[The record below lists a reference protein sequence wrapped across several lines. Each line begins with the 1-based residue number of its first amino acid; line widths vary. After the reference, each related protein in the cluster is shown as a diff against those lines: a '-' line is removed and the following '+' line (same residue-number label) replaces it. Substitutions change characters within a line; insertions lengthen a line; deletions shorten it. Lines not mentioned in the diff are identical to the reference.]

1 MSKTEKE
8 ISQVEWKNIN
18 WAKVEGIIFKLQ
30 KRIYRASENGKVK
43 LVRKLQKMM
52 VASWSAKLLAVR
64 KVTQENKGRRT
75 AGVDGIKSLNNSQ
88 RLKLA
93 IELKLDGKSRATRR
107 VWIPK
112 PGKKEKRPLGI
123 PTIRERAK
131 QALLKLA
138 LEPEWEALFESNSHG
153 FRPGRS
159 THDAIETIRITISGK
174 PKYVLDGDIAKC
186 FDQIDHQK
194 LLDKINTTPKFR
206 RQIKAWLKGGVMENN
221 LFQPT
226 ESGTPQGGICSPL
239 LANIALH
246 GMQHLIESEYPAYS
260 NGTIKR
266 SRSRFGRDD
275 VSQPKLIRYADD
287 LVIICDELSVILH
300 CQQLIEEWLS
310 EIGLKL
316 NPSKTQV
323 VHTLLEHNGKEP
335 GFNFLGFNIRQ
346 FPVGKHHSGKNS
358 RQKILGF
365 KTIISPSKQKIKEH
379 YQHLAEKVHHLK
391 TAPQEK
397 LINTL
402 NPIIRGWCNYQTPWN
417 SSQAYS
423 QLNYVVFRLLW
434 RWAKRRH
441 PNKGHKWIAKKYWK
455 TIGKDNWVFSSK
467 KEDVQFKLHKHSSYS
482 AGQRWTKVKQNRSP
496 FDGDEIYWSTRLG
509 DKYRTKDPQ
518 KARLLK
524 GQQGKCHHCKRAFK
538 PGDKLEKHHLLP
550 NNQGGNNQDNN
561 LVLLHLHCHDKIHR
575 NLSSKSK
582 NKTGSHK

>member
-30 KRIYRASENGKVK
+30 KRIYRASENGNVK

-221 LFQPT
+221 VLLPT

-275 VSQPKLIRYADD
+275 VSQP
-287 LVIICDELSVILH
+287 
-300 CQQLIEEWLS
+300 
-310 EIGLKL
+310 
-316 NPSKTQV
+316 
-323 VHTLLEHNGKEP
+323 
-335 GFNFLGFNIRQ
+335 
-346 FPVGKHHSGKNS
+346 
-358 RQKILGF
+358 
-365 KTIISPSKQKIKEH
+365 
-379 YQHLAEKVHHLK
+379 
-391 TAPQEK
+391 K